1 MKLRQGIILILFSVG
16 IVLVGRY
23 LHRLFWASNITL
35 DQAKVD
41 VFIGTDPDFDKV
53 LKAVSPYIT
62 RISDFKLIAKIKRL
76 DEFPRA
82 GRFVLEQEM
91 NNRAIVDL
99 LRSGN
104 QPIKLK
110 FNNQERLED
119 LAGNLAGKIEPDSLS
134 LLKAFRDP
142 EFLREAQVTED
153 QIISLFIPNTY
164 EIYWNT
170 DPERFRKRMLG
181 EYRSF
186 WHEKRLKKAQA
197 IGLSPLEVSALAAVV
212 QKESVKVSERPTIAG
227 VYLNRLKRKIPL
239 QADPTVI
246 YAKKLLDDDFKQ
258 VIRRVLYKDLTL
270 DSPYNTYK
278 YSGLPPGPITMPDIS
293 SIDAVLNAEAHSFY
307 YFVAD
312 PERPG
317 YHNFSTSLKEHNAKR
332 QDYIK
337 WIKEQGIKR

>member
-1 MKLRQGIILILFSVG
+1 MKLRQGIILILLALG
-16 IVLVGRY
+16 IVLVGRF

-35 DQAKVD
+35 EQAKVD
-41 VFIGTDPDFDKV
+41 VFIGTDPDFEEV

-62 RISDFKLIAKIKRL
+62 RISDFKLMAKIKRL

-104 QPIKLK
+104 QPIMLK

-119 LAGNLAGKIEPDSLS
+119 LVGNLAGQIEPDSLS
-134 LLKAFRDP
+134 LLKAFRDA

-153 QIISLFIPNTY
+153 QVISLFIPNTY

-181 EYRSF
+181 EYQSF
-186 WHEKRLKKAQA
+186 WNARRLKKAQA
-197 IGLSPLEVSALAAVV
+197 IGLTPLEVSALAAVV

-258 VIRRVLYKDLTL
+258 VIRRVMYKDLTL

-293 SIDAVLNAEAHSFY
+293 SIDAVLNAEAHGYY

-317 YHNFSTSLKEHNAKR
+317 YHNFSTSLVEHNAKR
-332 QDYIK
+332 QDYIQ

>member
-1 MKLRQGIILILFSVG
+1 MKLARILLIVIISLST
-16 IVLVGRY
+16 VLLGRY
-23 LHRLFWASNITL
+23 VYRLLWAPNITL
-35 DQAKVD
+35 EQAKVD
-41 VFIGTDPDFDKV
+41 VFIGSDPDFDTV
-53 LKAVSPYIT
+53 LTAVAPYIT
-62 RISDFKLIAKIKRL
+62 RISDFKLLAKIKRL
-76 DEFPRA
+76 DKFPRA
-82 GRFVLEQEM
+82 GRFVLEQDM
-91 NNRAIVDL
+91 NNREIVDL

-110 FNNQERLED
+110 FNNQERIED
-119 LAGNLAGKIEPDSLS
+119 LAGAIARQIEPDSLS
-134 LLKAFRDP
+134 LLEAFRDVD
-142 EFLREAQVTED
+142 FLDEAQVTKE
-153 QIISLFIPNTY
+153 QVISLFIPNTY

-170 DPERFRKRMLG
+170 DVARFRKRMLG
-181 EYRSF
+181 EYQSF
-186 WHEKRLKKAQA
+186 WNAKRRKKAEA

-246 YAKKLLDDDFKQ
+246 FAKKLLDGDFQQ

-278 YSGLPPGPITMPDIS
+278 YNGLPPGPITMPDIS
-293 SIDAVLNAEAHSFY
+293 SIDAVLNAESHGYY

-317 YHNFSTSLKEHNAKR
+317 FHNFSKSLSEHNNKR
-332 QDYIK
+332 QEYIK
-337 WIKEQGIKR
+337 WIREQGIKR

>member
-1 MKLRQGIILILFSVG
+1 MSLRREV
-16 IVLVGRY
+16 VLVLVAIIVVLSGRY
-23 LHRLFWASNITL
+23 IHRILWAPNL
-35 DQAKVD
+35 MLNQAKVD
-41 VFIGTDPDFDKV
+41 VFIASDPDFEDV
-53 LKAVSPYIT
+53 LEAVSPYIS
-62 RISDFKLIAKIKRL
+62 RISDFKLVAKLKRL

-82 GRFVLEQEM
+82 GRFVLEPDM
-91 NNRAIVDL
+91 NNRTLVDL

-119 LAGNLAGKIEPDSLS
+119 LAGALSRQIEPDSIS
-134 LLKAFRDP
+134 LLKAFRDSD
-142 EFLREAQVTED
+142 FLEQAGVDQDQVL
-153 QIISLFIPNTY
+153 SLFIPNTY
-164 EIYWNT
+164 EVYWNT
-170 DPERFRKRMLG
+170 DVQRFRKRMLG
-181 EYRSF
+181 EYESF
-186 WHEKRLKKAQA
+186 WNPKRLKKAEA

-227 VYLNRLKRKIPL
+227 VYLNRLRRNIPL

-246 YAKKLLDDDFKQ
+246 YAKKLLDGEFNQ
-258 VIRRVLYKDLTL
+258 LIRRVLYKDLAL

-293 SIDAVLNAEAHSFY
+293 SIDAVLNAESHGYY

-317 YHNFSTSLKEHNAKR
+317 YHSFSKSLQEHNAKR
-332 QDYIK
+332 KDYID
-337 WIKEQGIKR
+337 WIRQQGIKR

>member
-1 MKLRQGIILILFSVG
+1 MNIKRSILL
-16 IVLVGRY
+16 VLLLLSLVTAGRHF
-23 LHRLFWASNITL
+23 HRLFWATNITL
-35 DQAKVD
+35 NEAKVD
-41 VFIGTDPDFDKV
+41 VFVGSDPDFEAV
-53 LKAVSPYIT
+53 LTAVAPYIT
-62 RISDFKLIAKIKRL
+62 RISDFKLVAKIKRL

-82 GRFVLEQEM
+82 GRFVFEQGM
-91 NNRAIVDL
+91 DNRAIVDL

-104 QPIKLK
+104 EPIRLK

-119 LAGNLAGKIEPDSLS
+119 LAGTLARQIEPDSLS
-134 LLKAFRDP
+134 LLEAFRDP
-142 EFLREAQVTED
+142 EFLQEAQVTEE
-153 QIISLFIPNTY
+153 QVLSLFIPNTY

-170 DPERFRKRMLG
+170 DKDRFRKRMLG
-181 EYRSF
+181 EYQAF
-186 WHEKRLKKAQA
+186 WNKNRLKKAKA

-227 VYLNRLKRKIPL
+227 VYLNRLKRNIPL

-246 YAKKLLDDDFKQ
+246 FAKKLLDEDFQQ
-258 VIRRVLYKDLTL
+258 VIRRVLYKDLAL

-293 SIDAVLNAEAHSFY
+293 SIDAVLNAESHGYY

-317 YHNFSTSLKEHNAKR
+317 YHNFSQSLIEHNTKR

>member
-1 MKLRQGIILILFSVG
+1 MKLRQGIILILLSLG
-16 IVLVGRY
+16 TVLVGRY

-41 VFIGTDPDFDKV
+41 VFIGTDPDFEEV
-53 LKAVSPYIT
+53 IKAVSPYIT
-62 RISDFKLIAKIKRL
+62 RISDFKLMAKIKRL

-119 LAGNLAGKIEPDSLS
+119 LAGNLAGQIEPDSLS
-134 LLKAFRDP
+134 LLKAFRDA

-153 QIISLFIPNTY
+153 QVISLFIPNTY

-186 WHEKRLKKAQA
+186 WNAKRLKKAQA

-258 VIRRVLYKDLTL
+258 VIRRVLYKDLSL

-293 SIDAVLNAEAHSFY
+293 SIDAVLNAEVHSFY

-317 YHNFSTSLKEHNAKR
+317 YHNFSTSLSEHNAKR

>member
-1 MKLRQGIILILFSVG
+1 MNFRRSVLL
-16 IVLVGRY
+16 VLVTLSVVFVGRY
-23 LHRLFWASNITL
+23 LHRLLWATNITL

-41 VFIGTDPDFDKV
+41 VFIGTDPDFEAV
-53 LKAVSPYIT
+53 LTAVSPYIT
-62 RISDFKLIAKIKRL
+62 RVSDFKLLAKIKRL
-76 DEFPRA
+76 DQFPRA
-82 GRFVLEQEM
+82 GRFVLEQHM
-91 NNRAIVDL
+91 NNREIVDL

-110 FNNQERLED
+110 FNNQERLE
-119 LAGNLAGKIEPDSLS
+119 NLAGALARQIEPDSLS
-134 LLKAFRDP
+134 LLEAFRDP
-142 EFLREAQVTED
+142 EFLKEAQVTED
-153 QIISLFIPNTY
+153 QVLSLFIPNTY

-170 DPERFRKRMLG
+170 DEKRFRKRMLG
-181 EYRSF
+181 EYQLF
-186 WHEKRLKKAQA
+186 WNTKRRKKAQA
-197 IGLSPLEVSALAAVV
+197 IGLNPLEVSALAAVV

-246 YAKKLLDDDFKQ
+246 FAKKLLDGDFQ
-258 VIRRVLYKDLTL
+258 QLIRRVLYKDLTL

-293 SIDAVLNAEAHSFY
+293 SIDAVLNAEVHDYF

-332 QDYIK
+332 QNYIK